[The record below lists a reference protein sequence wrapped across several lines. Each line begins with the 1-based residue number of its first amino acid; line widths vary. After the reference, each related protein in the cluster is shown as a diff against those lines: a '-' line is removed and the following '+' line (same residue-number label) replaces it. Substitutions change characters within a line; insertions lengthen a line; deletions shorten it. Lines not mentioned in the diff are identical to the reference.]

1 MYIRSIPKRGI
12 IMLLWSL
19 VLVFTGLFVW
29 LLLQACEP
37 FDFLDELIAA
47 IAVGIFTLYGWYTV
61 LLEVNSWEIQ
71 PGAIHV
77 RDLAG
82 IRTRSFQPF
91 EIIRWA
97 EKQKSNKYSNWN
109 ELHVHTASGKF
120 RLLSSAVRNYED
132 LKHAI
137 LKNAPMNPL
146 QEERAEPS
154 KALRPYVATGFILVA
169 AGTAWA
175 VYDIRTP
182 DPPIATACIDAV
194 LSAAPVPETGSE
206 NTAWMQFPVRQYPA
220 LHFSVADND
229 GSYQSA
235 AVSELRTNFRAGDS
249 LTLCID
255 TSDYNLY
262 IAMTR
267 APRFWERATGY
278 GSIRLLGI
286 RTADRIY
293 LDPANIHAWNNGEP
307 GPWILPLLIGVMFIV
322 IAVAFHRHNRQA

>member
-12 IMLLWSL
+12 ILLLWSL
-19 VLVFTGLFVW
+19 VLVFSALFVW
-29 LLLQACEP
+29 LLQQAREP

-47 IAVGIFTLYGWYTV
+47 IALGFFTLWGWYTV
-61 LLEVNSWEIQ
+61 LLEVNVWEVQ
-71 PGAIHV
+71 ADAIHV

-82 IRTRSFQPF
+82 IRTRSFQPS

-97 EKQKSNKYSNWN
+97 EKQKSNKYSNWK
-109 ELHVHTASGKF
+109 ELHVHTAAGSF

-137 LKNAPMNPL
+137 LKNAPGNPA
-146 QEERAEPS
+146 QEERGEPR
-154 KALRPYVATGFILVA
+154 KLLRTYVAIGLVLIG

-182 DPPIATACIDAV
+182 DPPYPTACFDAV
-194 LSAAPVPETGSE
+194 LSAAPVHETGSK
-206 NTAWMQFPVRQYPA
+206 NSAWIQFPVSQFPA
-220 LHFSVADND
+220 LNFSIADND

-235 AVSELRTNFRAGDS
+235 AVSELRANFRAGDS

-262 IAMTR
+262 IAKTR
-267 APRFWERATGY
+267 GPGFWERATGY
-278 GSIRLLGI
+278 GSIRVLGI
-286 RTADRIY
+286 QTVDRIY
-293 LDPANIHAWNNGEP
+293 LDPANIHAWNQGEP
-307 GPWILPLLIGVMFIV
+307 GPWILLLLFGAMFIG
-322 IAVAFHRHNRQA
+322 IAVAFYRKSRQP